1 VSEAVRA
8 LAPGLWIAE
17 RPFSTGVADVG
28 TKMTIVRLADG
39 GLWLHS
45 PVSLDAETKRALDA
59 LGPVRA
65 VVCPSRA
72 HHAYAGEYAPAYPE
86 ARLYG
91 PPGLAQKRKDLHFH
105 ATLGDEPDPAWRG
118 VLEQHA
124 FQGAPLL
131 GEVVFFHPSTRTLIT
146 TDLVFNVP
154 AGKTRG
160 ARIFYWLVGA
170 EGKIGPHRLIRLAMR
185 DRKAARASAERILE
199 WDFERITVTHGEV
212 LECGGREA
220 FRAGFAFLFD

>member
-17 RPFSTGVADVG
+17 RPFSTGLAELG

-45 PVSLDAETKRALDA
+45 PVKLDGPTQRALDE

-65 VVCPSRA
+65 VVCPSRV
-72 HHAYAGEYAPAYPE
+72 HHLFAGDYAAAYED

-91 PPGLAQKRKDLHFH
+91 PPGLAEKRRDLRFH
-105 ATLGDEPDPAWRG
+105 ATLGDEPEPAWRG
-118 VLEQHA
+118 VLEQHL
-124 FQGAPLL
+124 FKGAPLL
-131 GEVVFFHPSTRTLIT
+131 GEVVFFHPATRSLIT

-154 AGKTRG
+154 VGQTRG
-160 ARIFYWLVGA
+160 ARLFYWLVGA
-170 EGKIGPHRLIRLAMR
+170 EGRIGPHRLIRFAMR
-185 DRKAARASAERILE
+185 DRRACRASADRILA

-212 LECGGREA
+212 VERGGREA
-220 FRAGFAFLFD
+220 FRSGFSFLR